1 VTEERKLYTCMRCGR
16 VFSKP
21 EMEILPG
28 IRCPYCNFKI
38 IMKVRSPMV
47 KRIPAI

>member
-1 VTEERKLYTCMRCGR
+1 
-16 VFSKP
+16 
-21 EMEILPG
+21 